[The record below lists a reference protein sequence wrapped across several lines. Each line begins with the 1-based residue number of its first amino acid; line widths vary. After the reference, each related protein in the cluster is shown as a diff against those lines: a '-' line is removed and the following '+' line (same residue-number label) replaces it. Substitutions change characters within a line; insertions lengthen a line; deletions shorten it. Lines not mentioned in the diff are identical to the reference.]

1 MKTRSRTP
9 SQYIGYGL
17 YFYFSGLSLRRAS
30 DMLSSCFI
38 KRNHVSIWNWVQ
50 KYKPRKLS
58 SRKRKV
64 DGFVVDE
71 TLLKVGSELVWLW
84 VAIEPANKEI
94 LSISISKERNM
105 FVAERFLYRL
115 SEKHGEHPVSTDGGT
130 WYPQACQFLKLKHHI
145 HSPYEKSIIERTMQ
159 YIKDR
164 TESFDDYFPCKK
176 KKCKLKHVIN
186 WLNLFSDFHN
196 KELYTK

>member
-1 MKTRSRTP
+1 MPYFLCEDQKQNTLTIHWLWLVLLFFRT
-9 SQYIGYGL
+9 
-17 YFYFSGLSLRRAS
+17 LRRAS

-94 LSISISKERNM
+94 LSISISK
-105 FVAERFLYRL
+105 
-115 SEKHGEHPVSTDGGT
+115 
-130 WYPQACQFLKLKHHI
+130 
-145 HSPYEKSIIERTMQ
+145 
-159 YIKDR
+159 
-164 TESFDDYFPCKK
+164 
-176 KKCKLKHVIN
+176 
-186 WLNLFSDFHN
+186 
-196 KELYTK
+196 

>member
-1 MKTRSRTP
+1 
-9 SQYIGYGL
+9 
-17 YFYFSGLSLRRAS
+17 
-30 DMLSSCFI
+30 MLSSWFI

-71 TLLKVGSELVWLW
+71 TLVKVGSELIWLW
-84 VAIEPANKEI
+84 VAMEPANKEI

-115 SEKHGEHPVSTDGGT
+115 SEKYGEHPVSTDGGT
-130 WYPQACQFLKLKHHI
+130 WYPR
-145 HSPYEKSIIERTMQ
+145 PV
-159 YIKDR
+159 
-164 TESFDDYFPCKK
+164 SF
-176 KKCKLKHVIN
+176 
-186 WLNLFSDFHN
+186 
-196 KELYTK
+196 

>member
-1 MKTRSRTP
+1 
-9 SQYIGYGL
+9 
-17 YFYFSGLSLRRAS
+17 
-30 DMLSSCFI
+30 MLSSCFI

-71 TLLKVGSELVWLW
+71 TLVKVGSELIWLW

-105 FVAERFLYRL
+105 FVVAEHFIYRL
-115 SEKHGEHPVSTDGGT
+115 LEKHGEHPVSTDGGT
-130 WYPQACQFLKLKHHI
+130 
-145 HSPYEKSIIERTMQ
+145 
-159 YIKDR
+159 
-164 TESFDDYFPCKK
+164 
-176 KKCKLKHVIN
+176 
-186 WLNLFSDFHN
+186 
-196 KELYTK
+196 